1 MKKAKKT
8 VKDVGWGPMI
18 ATHGEPPAKRNRS
31 SATSAQRWRSTCSNR
46 WDWLYDSVDADRIT
60 ADHRHADSDRLDDYG
75 SHLLGAW

>member
-31 SATSAQRWRSTCSNR
+31 SATSAQRWRSACCGH
-46 WDWLYDSVDADRIT
+46 WLPTTGLRRTPPV
-60 ADHRHADSDRLDDYG
+60 L
-75 SHLLGAW
+75 